1 MTSIEITHTMRAV
14 VFDRYGDPC
23 VLREARVPMPT
34 LRPGGV
40 LIRVRAIG
48 VNPADGKWRSGM
60 FAGVR
65 PLRLPHVGGYDI
77 AGEVVSADADW
88 LAPGMRVVAMLDA
101 LTQGAYADYAVADRS
116 SVAAIPDRL
125 SFERAAALPTPGLTG
140 IQMIEEQLDVQPG
153 HRVLLT
159 GATGAVGRFALQA
172 ALGRSATVVAAVRD
186 RHVSTARAL
195 GATQTIVLGQQSSM
209 GAPFDHV
216 ADTVGGA
223 AVADLCRHVHPAG
236 RIRTVATTP
245 IQPDGLPVPPI
256 FFGVRP
262 DARQL
267 DRLAVAVAD
276 GSVAVE
282 IADCLPL
289 VEAAEAQRRLEAGRG
304 GGKIILIP

>member
-101 LTQGAYADYAVADRS
+101 LTRALMPTMPWRIVRRWRRSRTDCRS
-116 SVAAIPDRL
+116 S
-125 SFERAAALPTPGLTG
+125 
-140 IQMIEEQLDVQPG
+140 
-153 HRVLLT
+153 
-159 GATGAVGRFALQA
+159 GR
-172 ALGRSATVVAAVRD
+172 R
-186 RHVSTARAL
+186 
-195 GATQTIVLGQQSSM
+195 
-209 GAPFDHV
+209 
-216 ADTVGGA
+216 
-223 AVADLCRHVHPAG
+223 LCR
-236 RIRTVATTP
+236 
-245 IQPDGLPVPPI
+245 
-256 FFGVRP
+256 
-262 DARQL
+262 
-267 DRLAVAVAD
+267 
-276 GSVAVE
+276 
-282 IADCLPL
+282 
-289 VEAAEAQRRLEAGRG
+289 RRG
-304 GGKIILIP
+304 